1 MVSEFTAL
9 KRMYARPQDK
19 LESMLLCAGPD
30 VVERIE
36 GTTIGDARC
45 LDDLVDYASHTP

>member
-1 MVSEFTAL
+1 
-9 KRMYARPQDK
+9 MYARAQDK
-19 LESMLLCAGPD
+19 VESTLLCAGPD
-30 VVERIE
+30 VVERAE